1 MSYAVKTGLAHR
13 DRTLFHEAPYFP
25 SDPRDPTLPLVGEA
39 FRIMLS
45 RSVEVL
51 RDYLVPV
58 THSYDELRRAILVE
72 QLLSIL
78 SSRVD
83 VRRPDEVRQY
93 LLKHPDMMG
102 LVHSACNS
110 ARGRLQPQTQL
121 LLGLYRDPEIDDE
134 YLTLYV
140 RQSHYEENVLQVI
153 DHLNRESATEKAG
166 KSGWLVISTDFRS
179 PE

>member
-1 MSYAVKTGLAHR
+1 MSYALKSGLA
-13 DRTLFHEAPYFP
+13 DPPRTLFHEAPYFP
-25 SDPRDPTLPLVGEA
+25 SDPRNPALPLVGEA

-51 RDYLVPV
+51 RDYLVPL

-78 SSRVD
+78 SSCVD
-83 VRRPDEVRQY
+83 VRRPGEVRQY
-93 LLKHPDMMG
+93 LLKHPDMAG
-102 LVHSACNS
+102 LVRSACDR
-110 ARGRLQPQTQL
+110 ARGRLHPQMQL
-121 LLGLYRDPEIDDE
+121 LLELYRDPEIDDE

-140 RQSHYEENVLQVI
+140 RQSHYDEKVLQVI
-153 DHLNRESATEKAG
+153 DQLNRESETEKAG
-166 KSGWLVISTDFRS
+166 KSGWLVISTDFRR